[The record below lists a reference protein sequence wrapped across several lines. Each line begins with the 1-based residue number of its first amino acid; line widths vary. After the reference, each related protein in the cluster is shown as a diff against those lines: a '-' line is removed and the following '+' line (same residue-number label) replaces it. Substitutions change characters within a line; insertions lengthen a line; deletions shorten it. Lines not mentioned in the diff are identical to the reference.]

1 MQSISLKLFFALLS
15 LTTLVLVATLLLA
28 RWSFDQGFLDYLN
41 SQQQRRLT
49 NMATDLSEH
58 YVDNGYKWTEETTQ
72 AYQETYRK
80 WFPGPAQRHP
90 PLTSG
95 RRHRDSIELGRD
107 GMRKGGAERPP
118 PPPRS
123 RFKRERGKALLG
135 PVVVLDNQGAV
146 IAGYLDLSDE
156 QEILSVDILNDEKII
171 GKIQT
176 IKRVKLSSGGESS
189 FSKQQTHA
197 SYIIAIVSLLIASI
211 ASWALSRM
219 LLAPTYKMKA
229 SIASLVKGDFS
240 ERLTVMGD
248 DELGQLMG
256 DINRLSETLEANR
269 TSRRR
274 WLADISHELR
284 TPVAIL
290 AGELDAVLDEIRPL
304 NRQTIESLNHEVI
317 RLKHLID
324 DLYQLSLSDIGGLRY
339 SFSQLNI
346 TKLLELVISQ
356 HAQRFD
362 SAEMKLKVDIAAD
375 VYIYADEARLE
386 QLFTNIIN
394 NSISYTDAPGQIQ
407 ICLKEEG
414 SNVLISFSDSAPGL
428 ETDVVNEIFEPL
440 FREDASR
447 NRRVGGAGLGLAI
460 CKNIVHGHHG
470 SISAQPSGLGGLEF
484 IVTLPV
490 NKEYKGD

>member
-1 MQSISLKLFFALLS
+1 MKSISLKLFFALLS

-72 AYQETYRK
+72 AYQEAYRK
-80 WFPGPAQRHP
+80 WFPGPAQHHP
-90 PLTSG
+90 PLTPG
-95 RRHRDSIELGRD
+95 RHRDSIKLGHG

-118 PPPRS
+118 PPPKS
-123 RFKRERGKALLG
+123 RFKRERGKAFLG
-135 PVVVLDNQGAV
+135 PVVVLDNQGEV

-156 QEILSVDILNDEKII
+156 QEVLSVAILNDEKII
-171 GKIQT
+171 GEIQT

-339 SFSQLNI
+339 SFSQSNI

-362 SAEMKLKVDIAAD
+362 SAGMNLKVDIAAD
-375 VYIYADEARLE
+375 VHIYADEARLE
-386 QLFTNIIN
+386 QLFTNLIN
-394 NSISYTDAPGQIQ
+394 NSISYTRCARA
-407 ICLKEEG
+407 
-414 SNVLISFSDSAPGL
+414 N
-428 ETDVVNEIFEPL
+428 
-440 FREDASR
+440 
-447 NRRVGGAGLGLAI
+447 
-460 CKNIVHGHHG
+460 
-470 SISAQPSGLGGLEF
+470 
-484 IVTLPV
+484 
-490 NKEYKGD
+490 